1 MAITYK
7 TVGGPSARHL
17 TRLHAAASRK
27 ILFVLLQIALITFSL
42 VLMGTQAVGADWE
55 GYLFWCRYGLAVLL
69 VSIAS
74 YAGIAGRVITPSLF
88 ILMAFVA
95 FQFGIPILCG
105 IVEDYSNY
113 YMQYLNNSTLTGG
126 AAYTVVC
133 LQALTLGMS
142 LVHGRSAKGLLGL
155 GKRSFLSD
163 VGPAVQA
170 AMVVF
175 VVMGIIVIP
184 RAVMFLDTS
193 AAMGIAA
200 ARDAYD
206 MGSIENIARGLFVPS
221 GLLMLAYLRKSTKRS
236 IVLAVMWIYAL
247 IVVFSGDRTE
257 GLTLVVTLLFFSFGM
272 EGVWEQGQKTPK
284 RANLLRPI
292 IIVLSAFAILWL
304 LVTVASIRVGGEA
317 SFMSVGD
324 VVVSAF
330 DEMGFNF
337 LTICFQTQI
346 AGDFSYGLTY
356 LTSLSTLIPSSLDFA
371 GIKDLTSAVDPTTQY
386 YAAMSAQYP
395 WASFGLGY
403 TLVAESY
410 VNFGYYGWPMLLL
423 TGMVIEWLIQGTD
436 GTRFG
441 RYLSLVFLWS
451 FLTLPRRQTTWLVN
465 SFEYDLIFMLLIL
478 WAWHSIAKG
487 RGTKEPKS
495 SRGTGTHSG
504 MR

>member
-1 MAITYK
+1 
-7 TVGGPSARHL
+7 
-17 TRLHAAASRK
+17 
-27 ILFVLLQIALITFSL
+27 
-42 VLMGTQAVGADWE
+42 
-55 GYLFWCRYGLAVLL
+55 
-69 VSIAS
+69 
-74 YAGIAGRVITPSLF
+74 
-88 ILMAFVA
+88 
-95 FQFGIPILCG
+95 
-105 IVEDYSNY
+105 
-113 YMQYLNNSTLTGG
+113 
-126 AAYTVVC
+126 
-133 LQALTLGMS
+133 
-142 LVHGRSAKGLLGL
+142 
-155 GKRSFLSD
+155 
-163 VGPAVQA
+163 
-170 AMVVF
+170 MVVF